1 MLQLKKKKKT
11 VTENVHHLHH
21 CNKCPILVGDA
32 DDREVVNVDDGEVG
46 HVDDGEVGEVG
57 DGEVGDG
64 EWGRQTMGM

>member
-1 MLQLKKKKKT
+1 M
-11 VTENVHHLHH
+11 TENVHHLHH

-32 DDREVVNVDDGEVG
+32 DDGEVG